1 MKSNAQIVT
10 CDQLRD
16 LMGQNAD
23 GHVAN
28 CLRKEGIPFFQGKAG
43 PWTTLEL
50 LTIAGKRKLG
60 LSVDDKEL
68 EQGVM

>member
-1 MKSNAQIVT
+1 MKSDGQIVT
-10 CDQLRD
+10 CEQLRA

-43 PWTTLEL
+43 PWTTLPL

-60 LSVDDKEL
+60 LSVDDKEP
-68 EQGVM
+68 EGVM

>member
-1 MKSNAQIVT
+1 
-10 CDQLRD
+10 
-16 LMGQNAD
+16 MGQNAD